1 MTRKEK
7 LLKLYK
13 QFERTGQMNDHG
25 LCNVLND
32 VYDWDDYWELVP
44 MIRPQNIDQHDT
56 YWGDERGMGYF
67 GAKDF
72 TPLRATLL
80 ALIIAMETE
89 KANKR
94 KTK

>member
-7 LLKLYK
+7 LLNLYK
-13 QFERTGQMNDHG
+13 EFERTGKMNGHG

-44 MIRPQNIDQHDT
+44 LIRPINLHDT
-56 YWGDERGMGYF
+56 FWGDERGMGYE
-67 GAKDF
+67 GATDF

-80 ALIIAMETE
+80 ALIIAMET
-89 KANKR
+89 K
-94 KTK
+94 